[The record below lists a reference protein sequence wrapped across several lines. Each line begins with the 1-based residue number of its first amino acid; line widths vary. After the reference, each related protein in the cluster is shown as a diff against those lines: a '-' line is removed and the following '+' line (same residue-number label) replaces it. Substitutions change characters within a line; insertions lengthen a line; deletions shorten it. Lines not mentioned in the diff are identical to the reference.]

1 MPNTQLCFFTF
12 EKKLLEDF
20 CFLVLMSS
28 TRCLIKLWLTEYFHI
43 KPRVILEINWGMFNY
58 TTLFWGLFRI
68 DVTLSK
74 QLWNKMSCLS
84 FDWQFLFL
92 LFKDHLQVIIWLS
105 KIKFFNSPCYKFAS
119 SSTAKQ
125 PYTTI
130 STFSLNK
137 SIFKHIAWGFF
148 HAWVQLHYSHLFPCT
163 RLFSSGALVCFPP
176 LWLARIVTETGWHCL
191 NSKPR

>member
-1 MPNTQLCFFTF
+1 MEYFTVIWK
-12 EKKLLEDF
+12 EKKRKEKKRNISNIIILPPNYFKIFGVGLNRT
-20 CFLVLMSS
+20 S
-28 TRCLIKLWLTEYFHI
+28 LILAL
-43 KPRVILEINWGMFNY
+43 
-58 TTLFWGLFRI
+58 
-68 DVTLSK
+68 
-74 QLWNKMSCLS
+74 
-84 FDWQFLFL
+84 
-92 LFKDHLQVIIWLS
+92 IIV
-105 KIKFFNSPCYKFAS
+105 FFSSPCYKFAS

-125 PYTTI
+125 PYTAI